1 MYGFASLGSR
11 SAPLYLTAFAL
22 IVFSCV
28 AAAPEQAAAQF
39 VPPGSIQG
47 YVAVSVAEQF
57 AAAAPTGHA
66 AIAPGSTI
74 YVPDITV
81 TALNALTG
89 AEIGHVV
96 TNPQGYFRTPPLSP
110 GVYTICVS
118 GIGFAFNCLDA
129 AIEVFGPVDTLGQ
142 IVPIRPLGN
151 AIVGTAT
158 LSDDQT
164 PCFFFRPAFSALA
177 LTAKASLLTTDNKLV
192 AGPVKGNTS
201 GQYVLPVPGG
211 ADRTK
216 LHVECD
222 ASVAETP
229 FVPRL
234 QFTEQNVTIGASLPR
249 IIAFDFSK
257 GGSGIRRADPGDTV
271 TVSVLAEDPDG
282 NPLHYSWVDD
292 SGRALALPDAPTVQW
307 PLLNANALNTLHV
320 YVTNMKGG
328 VATFARS
335 LQSGPNENFF
345 SGHVF
350 NRQTQAGV
358 AGATVKVNG
367 AEVTAD
373 AAGNFRVTVPDA
385 RQFVLNVTHPGF
397 ALASLVLRNHV
408 VGIQVPLDQVQIAS
422 VNGGPVGRSK
432 CRPAVDATTEAAASR
447 SGSSP
452 VPS

>member
-1 MYGFASLGSR
+1 M
-11 SAPLYLTAFAL
+11 
-22 IVFSCV
+22 
-28 AAAPEQAAAQF
+28 
-39 VPPGSIQG
+39 
-47 YVAVSVAEQF
+47 
-57 AAAAPTGHA
+57 
-66 AIAPGSTI
+66 
-74 YVPDITV
+74 
-81 TALNALTG
+81 
-89 AEIGHVV
+89 
-96 TNPQGYFRTPPLSP
+96 
-110 GVYTICVS
+110 
-118 GIGFAFNCLDA
+118 
-129 AIEVFGPVDTLGQ
+129 
-142 IVPIRPLGN
+142 
-151 AIVGTAT
+151 
-158 LSDDQT
+158 
-164 PCFFFRPAFSALA
+164 
-177 LTAKASLLTTDNKLV
+177 
-192 AGPVKGNTS
+192 
-201 GQYVLPVPGG
+201 
-211 ADRTK
+211 
-216 LHVECD
+216 
-222 ASVAETP
+222 
-229 FVPRL
+229 
-234 QFTEQNVTIGASLPR
+234 TIGASLPR